1 VKEEKMKEIEL
12 ESLKHVSLEDFAP
25 YGRIIGRYEEIENYI
40 YELRPEKPMGFSDVD
55 VAVQAY
61 WDLLPFKNTNLRFGM
76 GFNWIK
82 EKPWGTYI
90 DWTEC
95 HKTTYE
101 FFFPLGGKEVIF
113 VLAPPGPVP
122 DLEKTRAFLA
132 GPDEG
137 VLLDKGTWH
146 FPPYSPYGIVPVV
159 MPRYGEMAEVT
170 GPVTEA
176 FGKKFDTPQ
185 PLYRIGALHA
195 METYYYG
202 NCFEDGKFTAHGEY
216 TIKVV

>member
-1 VKEEKMKEIEL
+1 MKEVKL
-12 ESLKHVSLEDFAP
+12 ESIKHVTAEEFAP
-25 YGRIIGRYEEIENYI
+25 YGRVIGRFEDMEEYLFS
-40 YELRPEKPMGFSDVD
+40 LRPQKPLGFCDVD
-55 VAVQAY
+55 VCDKAF
-61 WDLLPFKNTNLRFGM
+61 WDVLPFEPGLRFGLGM
-76 GFNWIK
+76 NWIK
-82 EKPWGTYI
+82 QKPEGTNI
-90 DWTEC
+90 EWTEC
-95 HKTTYE
+95 HLTTYE
-101 FFFPLGGKEVIF
+101 FFFPLAGKEMIF

-122 DLEKTRAFLA
+122 NLEKTRAFLI

-146 FPPYSPYGIVPVV
+146 FPPFTPYGIAPCV
-159 MPRYGEMAEVT
+159 MPRYGEMVEVT

-202 NCFEDGKFTAHGEY
+202 KDYEDGRFTQKGDY
-216 TIKVV
+216 TIKIV